1 MMPIPFGRLLVF
13 SAASAVTACGLQAAP
28 AGPVTFARDVA
39 PIVFERCAVCHHPN
53 GSAPFSLLTYATAR
67 PHATQIAA
75 VTRTRVM
82 PPWKSEPGYGDFIGH
97 RPLTDGEIRVL
108 QRWLEDG
115 AAEGDPADLPTPPQ
129 WTDGWQLGIPDLVV
143 ALTQPYMLAAEGT
156 DVSRVFVL
164 PIPIERMRYVRGIEF
179 RPGNAKVVHHANIR
193 IDRTPASR
201 VLDEQDPAPGYDG
214 LLSHS
219 AVYPDGHFL
228 RCSRRAWRG
237 ASLRVPTSSSKCT

>member
-108 QRWLEDG
+108 QSVQAYDAGTVINPMQARGQVEGGERGSLHHGCSGNRAPEDDN
-115 AAEGDPADLPTPPQ
+115 AR
-129 WTDGWQLGIPDLVV
+129 
-143 ALTQPYMLAAEGT
+143 LA
-156 DVSRVFVL
+156 
-164 PIPIERMRYVRGIEF
+164 
-179 RPGNAKVVHHANIR
+179 
-193 IDRTPASR
+193 
-201 VLDEQDPAPGYDG
+201 
-214 LLSHS
+214 
-219 AVYPDGHFL
+219 
-228 RCSRRAWRG
+228 
-237 ASLRVPTSSSKCT
+237 